1 MLTFYYNPVSANARR
16 VWVALLEKQIP
27 FEPVLVNLDGDQFD
41 HNFTA
46 VNSLQR
52 VPVIVD
58 NGFRVIESL
67 AILDYLEA
75 KYPTRSL
82 MPSTP
87 EDIATVRMVE
97 MVAVSELQT
106 AMLILTQPLVG
117 LDVDAQKLDTS
128 KERVN
133 AVTKFYENLLGGHAY
148 FIGEELTLADI
159 VAGTLVPSLP
169 LFGFSLDPYPGL
181 KAWLERLAVR
191 ESWRQTTPSPEVL
204 TGALPNIKKILER
217 RS

>member
-1 MLTFYYNPVSANARR
+1 M
-16 VWVALLEKQIP
+16 
-27 FEPVLVNLDGDQFD
+27 NLDGDQFD
-41 HNFTA
+41 RNFTA

-117 LDVDAQKLDTS
+117 LNVDAQKLDAS

-133 AVTKFYENLLGGHAY
+133 AVTKFYENLLRGHAY
-148 FIGEELTLADI
+148 FVGEGLTLADI
-159 VAGTLVPSLP
+159 AAGTLVPSLP

-181 KAWLERLAVR
+181 KAWLERLAAR
-191 ESWRQTTPSPEVL
+191 ESWRQTTPSPEAV
-204 TGALPNIKKILER
+204 TAALPNIKKILER
-217 RS
+217 RSL

>member
-27 FEPVLVNLDGDQFD
+27 FEPVLVNLDGDQFNR
-41 HNFTA
+41 NFTA

-52 VPVIVD
+52 VPVIAD

-82 MPSTP
+82 MPSNP

-117 LDVDAQKLDTS
+117 LNVDAQKLDAS

-133 AVTKFYENLLGGHAY
+133 AVTKFYENLLGGHA
-148 FIGEELTLADI
+148 
-159 VAGTLVPSLP
+159 
-169 LFGFSLDPYPGL
+169 
-181 KAWLERLAVR
+181 
-191 ESWRQTTPSPEVL
+191 
-204 TGALPNIKKILER
+204 
-217 RS
+217 